1 MIQEFGNFRH
11 NTGET
16 GASARYMQLAACWAK
31 PRGKKGKG
39 KGKKKG
45 QKRRKDVPSNKQLI
59 ASQNSTEEIRRR
71 IGADSLGYMQIS
83 ELQDM
88 VGDLPICKACFD
100 SNYPMEVPD
109 HEIRDAFEGS

>member
-45 QKRRKDVPSNKQLI
+45 QKRRKDVPSNKQLLALAI
-59 ASQNSTEEIRRR
+59 QELGAVAQVMAIQLSGQGSQVEGLPSASIEAPDYSVDRNWE
-71 IGADSLGYMQIS
+71 
-83 ELQDM
+83 
-88 VGDLPICKACFD
+88 DL
-100 SNYPMEVPD
+100 
-109 HEIRDAFEGS
+109 